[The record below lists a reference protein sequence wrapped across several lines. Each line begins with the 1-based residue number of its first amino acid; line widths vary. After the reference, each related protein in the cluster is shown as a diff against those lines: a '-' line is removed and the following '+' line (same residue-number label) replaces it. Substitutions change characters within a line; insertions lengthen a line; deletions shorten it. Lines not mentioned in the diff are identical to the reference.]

1 MIYFNNTTP
10 DQDITCID
18 VVSGATPTGIF
29 TNVGPVFI
37 APRPTAAVSF
47 LPSSVASGAT
57 TTLTYNLGNTTGYPM
72 ALTSAFSN
80 TLPAGMTIVGASP
93 GGTCTGVTATT
104 GSNTV
109 AMANGTQIPNGG
121 CTITVSVASSAV
133 GTRTVS
139 VPAGAFA
146 VDGGLTNAATS
157 ANLTVTPSPTLSVS
171 KSLPSARASATDQFD
186 LAIRTGS
193 ASGAVV
199 ASGTTSGSGT
209 TATGGTGTFTG
220 VSGTAYTITEAMA
233 SGSGS
238 VLGQYASTITC
249 TDSAGVTAG
258 LPNNAVFNQ
267 ATGYT
272 TPALAANAQ
281 LSCTIANTPRAPTL
295 SLSKTLTTNRVVS
308 ADQFTVAL
316 RTGGVNGT
324 VVNSTATSTTSGT
337 GSTVSGGTTGTFVAT
352 AGTTYT
358 LTEAGS
364 GPLVLGRYQGS
375 LTCTD
380 SNGLQTGLPVGAPFN
395 PATGFAIT
403 PIAGAAINCVL
414 SNANAPATLTLI
426 KTLPSGRSAE
436 SDQFE
441 LSIRTGN
448 AANGPIAASS
458 TTAGSGSTVTNG
470 TVTITAVVGTNY
482 TVTEAMAPGSGST
495 LGQYNSTITCVD
507 TNGLTFGLPGT
518 IPFNPATGLTL
529 PTGTSTAL
537 QCTIANTPRTA
548 SLEFRKALSTPRV
561 ANSNQFLMSI
571 HTGSLTGPTVD
582 DDTTAG
588 SGASVG
594 SGNPQV
600 SSAAPGTTYYLR
612 ERPSGTTNLAQYV
625 GTLTCTDANGFQ
637 TGLPTGVPYDP
648 AVGAQITVVAG
659 ASLTCT
665 VTNAARAPTI
675 SLAKAVPGG
684 RRSANDQFD
693 LAIRT
698 GGVGG
703 SQVASGTTTGTGT
716 TATGGT
722 GVFTGAAGT
731 AYTLT
736 EAMATG
742 SASMLSQ
749 YTSMIT
755 CSDATGVQTGLPSA
769 ASFNPALG
777 LTITPVAGAAISCV
791 IDNLPLP
798 SPTLTKA
805 FSVPRIAIG
814 GTANLVF
821 TVTNSAG
828 NPAQSGFG
836 FTDTLTAPN
845 GLVLAAA
852 PTAAQCGGTVSGTAG
867 GSTITFS
874 GGSLVAGA
882 ASCTITVPVTHAP
895 APTVSAS
902 GSCPTSNTN
911 GAANITGLTNLT
923 NNVSNQCLVVQPRV
937 RLAKQVLPAAVS
949 AVGRFNL
956 TIAGTNISGTPNPVT
971 NIASGS
977 ATGYVAVDGGTA
989 VTLTEAAFTGT
1000 NIASYSPNLACA
1012 NGSGG
1017 TVAVSGSGV
1026 SRTITAPNGVLANAA
1041 DGTIDCTFANTA
1053 TTLTLAKAWAPGSIA
1068 GDAVSIGA
1076 TSGLTTNTTA
1086 FTATA
1091 GTSATSNT
1099 VVVVP
1104 GQTISFPAETFTIGS
1119 GANYTTTI
1127 SCLADGG
1134 TTGNALTGSGNG
1146 QATGNQLLIAASD
1159 TGKDIVC
1166 TYTNT
1171 ALNRPT
1177 IALAFSPTS
1186 VLPNQPTTLTY
1197 TIGSTTGSAFTL
1209 ASAFSSSL
1217 AANMRVVGIAPG
1229 GTCTGVTAATGGTTV
1244 AVASGTA
1251 IPAGGCTIEVSVAV
1265 FVSTGLPITRTVTVP
1280 AGAITA
1286 GGGLS
1291 NLSPASATVTVPTF
1305 NPNFTLPRLRMSKAL
1320 TSGRISPA
1328 DQFVLTVSGIRSSP
1342 TTGPGSESVTTT
1354 GSGTVA
1360 TGTTAAFITST
1371 AAPPTGDNFTLTEAM
1386 APGSASVIGQYNSTI
1401 TCTDSTSARPGAASL
1416 PLGAAFN
1423 PAGTVINRYNSADID
1438 CIVNNTPK
1446 PATLSLTKSL
1456 GSARIAASDQFA
1468 VAIRTGGV
1476 GGAPVA
1482 SGTTTGAGNTVTG
1495 GTGTTGVFAAT
1506 FGTPYTLTEQMVVG
1520 SASALSQYNS
1530 TITCID
1536 PTGFQPG
1543 LPSNASYNPV
1553 TGFTITPV
1561 AGAAIACTITN
1572 SVGATISV
1580 QKALPSGR
1588 VAAADQFELAI
1599 RTGGVGGTPV
1609 ATGLTTGTGTTA
1621 TGGTGTFL
1629 ATPSTVYTL
1638 TEAMASGSA
1647 SALGQYTSTI
1657 SCTDTAGVMT
1667 SGLPSGPFNP
1677 ATGANITPVAGAAI
1691 ACTITNTALGGL
1703 SGRVFLDT
1711 GIGGGIANDG
1721 VLNGGEQGQAGVA
1734 VRLTDCAGTVYA
1746 STLTGSAGEWSF
1758 AASPVAAGAPL
1769 CVDQGNLGNA
1779 ISTGA
1784 SVNGTALPSGTPTPV
1799 GGVTYT
1805 YDRAGTPDAVALTW
1819 ATVASSNGIDFGDVP
1834 PSLFGA
1840 SGAKTGGPGSTV
1852 SYAHTFTAGTAGS
1865 VVFSIPS
1872 TTATPANPGWAQL
1885 VYADPTC
1892 SGSLQPGA
1900 TQLFPPLGAGE
1911 AVIAGENVCIIVQQ
1925 RIPADAAVGATN
1937 QAQVQA
1943 DFTFSAATPSLS
1955 ATYSVEDVTRV
1966 STSALDLMKDV
1977 RNVTSGGPFGTNN
1990 EARPGDVLEY
2000 RITFTNNAAAPISNL
2015 VLNDTTPA
2023 YATFV
2028 SAGVNAPLPA
2038 ALGACIKNTPANPSP
2053 AAAVTCSAAQASGG
2067 SGAISWTFTGTLA
2080 PGASGSVTFQ
2090 VTVQ

>member
-1 MIYFNNTTP
+1 
-10 DQDITCID
+10 
-18 VVSGATPTGIF
+18 
-29 TNVGPVFI
+29 
-37 APRPTAAVSF
+37 
-47 LPSSVASGAT
+47 
-57 TTLTYNLGNTTGYPM
+57 LTYNLGNTTGYPM
-72 ALTSAFSN
+72 TLTSAFSN

-171 KSLPSARASATDQFD
+171 KSLPSARASAADQFD

-220 VSGTAYTITEAMA
+220 VTGTAYTITEAMT

-675 SLAKAVPGG
+675 SLTKSVPVG
-684 RRSANDQFD
+684 RRSATDQFD

-698 GGVGG
+698 GGVSG
-703 SQVASGTTTGTGT
+703 SPVASGTTAGTGT

-722 GVFTGAAGT
+722 GVFTGVAGT

-814 GTANLVF
+814 DTANLVF

-902 GSCPTSNTN
+902 GLCPTSNTN
-911 GAANITGLTNLT
+911 GAANIIGLTNLT

-1104 GQTISFPAETFTIGS
+1104 GQTITFPAETFTIGS

-1166 TYTNT
+1166 TYTNA

-1217 AANMRVVGIAPG
+1217 AANMRVVGIVPG

-1506 FGTPYTLTEQMVVG
+1506 FGTAYTLTEQMAPG

-1621 TGGTGTFL
+1621 TGGTGSFL

-1711 GIGGGIANDG
+1711 GIGGGVANDG

-2038 ALGACIKNTPANPSP
+2038 ALGTCVKTTPANPSP
-2053 AAAVTCSAAQASGG
+2053 AAAVTCSAAQASGS

-2090 VTVQ
+2090 VSVQ

>member
-1 MIYFNNTTP
+1 MVTTIALTGLLRVLVALLARKQNFHWRDNNK
-10 DQDITCID
+10 
-18 VVSGATPTGIF
+18 SK
-29 TNVGPVFI
+29 
-37 APRPTAAVSF
+37 AADLLSS
-47 LPSSVASGAT
+47 LGLISPLASVAGCFRDI
-57 TTLTYNLGNTTGYPM
+57 
-72 ALTSAFSN
+72 TSAFFRSLLLAFVALTAFSHTAIAQTETSATVSGIDVTVIGDEGAGANNGGGSVNFCPGYPDAGAASLIRQRARRIPPGDTLGLFTYTFSQPVTSVTVGFGNLNQAPVGSALNETMTFATN
-80 TLPAGMTIVGASP
+80 TGGTLTLTSDCNMVTAGNTASP
-93 GGTCTGVTATT
+93 PIGPTGPIWQGWVTITSTVPFTQMTATYT
-104 GSNTV
+104 TAGFRVFSALPQDFRLTPV
-109 AMANGTQIPNGG
+109 APPAPPQI
-121 CTITVSVASSAV
+121 
-133 GTRTVS
+133 
-139 VPAGAFA
+139 
-146 VDGGLTNAATS
+146 
-157 ANLTVTPSPTLSVS
+157 SVS
-171 KSLPSARASATDQFD
+171 KTLPSGRASASDQFD
-186 LAIRTGS
+186 LAIRIGGTG
-193 ASGAVV
+193 GAVV

-220 VSGTAYTITEAMA
+220 VAGTAYTITEAMT

-537 QCTIANTPRTA
+537 QCTITNTPRTA

-612 ERPSGTTNLAQYV
+612 ERPSGTTNLAQYL

-769 ASFNPALG
+769 APFNPALG

-798 SPTLTKA
+798 SPTLAKA

-971 NIASGS
+971 DIASGS

-1076 TSGLTTNTTA
+1076 TSGLTTNTSA

-1099 VVVVP
+1099 VVAVP
-1104 GQTISFPAETFTIGS
+1104 GQTITFPAETFTIGS
-1119 GANYTTTI
+1119 GANYTTAI

-1134 TTGNALTGSGNG
+1134 ATGNALTGSGNG

-1217 AANMRVVGIAPG
+1217 AANMRVVGIVPG

-1482 SGTTTGAGNTVTG
+1482 SGTTTGSGNTVTG

-1506 FGTPYTLTEQMVVG
+1506 FGTAYTLTEQMAPG

-1536 PTGFQPG
+1536 PNGFQPG

-1561 AGAAIACTITN
+1561 AGAAIACSITN

-1721 VLNGGEQGQAGVA
+1721 V
-1734 VRLTDCAGTVYA
+1734 
-1746 STLTGSAGEWSF
+1746 ST
-1758 AASPVAAGAPL
+1758 AASRGRRV
-1769 CVDQGNLGNA
+1769 
-1779 ISTGA
+1779 
-1784 SVNGTALPSGTPTPV
+1784 LPCG
-1799 GGVTYT
+1799 
-1805 YDRAGTPDAVALTW
+1805 
-1819 ATVASSNGIDFGDVP
+1819 
-1834 PSLFGA
+1834 
-1840 SGAKTGGPGSTV
+1840 
-1852 SYAHTFTAGTAGS
+1852 
-1865 VVFSIPS
+1865 
-1872 TTATPANPGWAQL
+1872 
-1885 VYADPTC
+1885 
-1892 SGSLQPGA
+1892 
-1900 TQLFPPLGAGE
+1900 
-1911 AVIAGENVCIIVQQ
+1911 
-1925 RIPADAAVGATN
+1925 
-1937 QAQVQA
+1937 
-1943 DFTFSAATPSLS
+1943 
-1955 ATYSVEDVTRV
+1955 
-1966 STSALDLMKDV
+1966 
-1977 RNVTSGGPFGTNN
+1977 
-1990 EARPGDVLEY
+1990 
-2000 RITFTNNAAAPISNL
+2000 
-2015 VLNDTTPA
+2015 
-2023 YATFV
+2023 
-2028 SAGVNAPLPA
+2028 
-2038 ALGACIKNTPANPSP
+2038 
-2053 AAAVTCSAAQASGG
+2053 
-2067 SGAISWTFTGTLA
+2067 
-2080 PGASGSVTFQ
+2080 
-2090 VTVQ
+2090 

>member
-18 VVSGATPTGIF
+18 AVTGATPTGIF
-29 TNVGPVFI
+29 TNVGPIFI

-72 ALTSAFSN
+72 TLTSAFSN

-171 KSLPSARASATDQFD
+171 KSLPSARASAADQFD

-220 VSGTAYTITEAMA
+220 VTGTAYTITEAMT

-295 SLSKTLTTNRVVS
+295 RLTKALSNNRVS
-308 ADQFTVAL
+308 ATDQFTVQL
-316 RTGGVNGT
+316 RAGSISGS
-324 VVNSTATSTTSGT
+324 VVNATANSTTTGT
-337 GSTVSGGTTGTFVAT
+337 GSTVTAGTGTTGTFAAT
-352 AGTTYT
+352 PGTTYVLSEVGAGAT
-358 LTEAGS
+358 LLS
-364 GPLVLGRYQGS
+364 RYQGS

-380 SNGLQTGLPVGAPFN
+380 ASGFQIGLPSAQAFD

-403 PIAGAAINCVL
+403 PVAGATINCVL
-414 SNANAPATLTLI
+414 TNSLAPGVYRLQ
-426 KTLPSGRSAE
+426 KNLPNGRADPT
-436 SDQFE
+436 DQFE
-441 LSIRTGN
+441 MRILNGVGPSIVASATTG
-448 AANGPIAASS
+448 GTGTTVTGGVAS
-458 TTAGSGSTVTNG
+458 VTNG
-470 TVTITAVVGTNY
+470 PTLVTF
-482 TVTEAMAPGSGST
+482 TEVMAPGSASVIS
-495 LGQYNSTITCVD
+495 QYNSRITCVD
-507 TNGLTFGLPGT
+507 PNGITSGLPT
-518 IPFNPATGLTL
+518 NQVFNPATGFVLASGGA
-529 PTGTSTAL
+529 PTDIT
-537 QCTIANTPRTA
+537 CTITNTPRTA

-600 SSAAPGTTYYLR
+600 SGAAPGTTYYLR

-675 SLAKAVPGG
+675 SLTKSVPVG
-684 RRSANDQFD
+684 RRSATDQFD

-698 GGVGG
+698 GGVSG
-703 SQVASGTTTGTGT
+703 SPVASGTTAGTGT

-722 GVFTGAAGT
+722 GVFTGVAGT

-902 GSCPTSNTN
+902 GLCPTSNTN
-911 GAANITGLTNLT
+911 GAANIIGLTNLT

-971 NIASGS
+971 DIASGS

-1104 GQTISFPAETFTIGS
+1104 GQTITFPAETFTIGS
-1119 GANYTTTI
+1119 GANYTTAI

-1134 TTGNALTGSGNG
+1134 ATGNALTGSGNG

-1166 TYTNT
+1166 TYTNA

-1217 AANMRVVGIAPG
+1217 AANMRVVGIVPG

-1244 AVASGTA
+1244 SMASGTA

-1265 FVSTGLPITRTVTVP
+1265 FVSTGLPVSRTVTVP
-1280 AGAITA
+1280 AGAIVA
-1286 GGGLS
+1286 SGGLS
-1291 NLSPASATVTVPTF
+1291 NASPASATVTVPSFT
-1305 NPNFTLPRLRMSKAL
+1305 PNFTFPGLTMSKAV
-1320 TSGRISPA
+1320 TSGRAHPS

-1342 TTGPGSESVTTT
+1342 TAGPGSESVTTT

-1360 TGTTAAFITST
+1360 TGTTATFLTST

-1386 APGSASVIGQYNSTI
+1386 APGSASVMGQYDSTI
-1401 TCTDSTSARPGAASL
+1401 TCTDSTSGRPGAASL

-1423 PAGTVINRYNSADID
+1423 PAGTVINRYNSADIR

-1482 SGTTTGAGNTVTG
+1482 SGTTTGSGNTVTG

-1506 FGTPYTLTEQMVVG
+1506 FGTAYTLTEQMAPG

-1536 PTGFQPG
+1536 PNGFQPG

-1621 TGGTGTFL
+1621 TGGTGSFL

-2038 ALGACIKNTPANPSP
+2038 ALSACIKNTPANPSP
-2053 AAAVTCSAAQASGG
+2053 AAPVACSAAQAAGG

>member
-1 MIYFNNTTP
+1 M
-10 DQDITCID
+10 
-18 VVSGATPTGIF
+18 
-29 TNVGPVFI
+29 
-37 APRPTAAVSF
+37 
-47 LPSSVASGAT
+47 
-57 TTLTYNLGNTTGYPM
+57 
-72 ALTSAFSN
+72 
-80 TLPAGMTIVGASP
+80 
-93 GGTCTGVTATT
+93 
-104 GSNTV
+104 
-109 AMANGTQIPNGG
+109 
-121 CTITVSVASSAV
+121 
-133 GTRTVS
+133 
-139 VPAGAFA
+139 
-146 VDGGLTNAATS
+146 
-157 ANLTVTPSPTLSVS
+157 
-171 KSLPSARASATDQFD
+171 
-186 LAIRTGS
+186 
-193 ASGAVV
+193 
-199 ASGTTSGSGT
+199 
-209 TATGGTGTFTG
+209 
-220 VSGTAYTITEAMA
+220 
-233 SGSGS
+233 
-238 VLGQYASTITC
+238 
-249 TDSAGVTAG
+249 
-258 LPNNAVFNQ
+258 
-267 ATGYT
+267 
-272 TPALAANAQ
+272 
-281 LSCTIANTPRAPTL
+281 
-295 SLSKTLTTNRVVS
+295 
-308 ADQFTVAL
+308 
-316 RTGGVNGT
+316 
-324 VVNSTATSTTSGT
+324 
-337 GSTVSGGTTGTFVAT
+337 
-352 AGTTYT
+352 
-358 LTEAGS
+358 
-364 GPLVLGRYQGS
+364 
-375 LTCTD
+375 
-380 SNGLQTGLPVGAPFN
+380 
-395 PATGFAIT
+395 
-403 PIAGAAINCVL
+403 
-414 SNANAPATLTLI
+414 
-426 KTLPSGRSAE
+426 
-436 SDQFE
+436 
-441 LSIRTGN
+441 
-448 AANGPIAASS
+448 
-458 TTAGSGSTVTNG
+458 
-470 TVTITAVVGTNY
+470 
-482 TVTEAMAPGSGST
+482 
-495 LGQYNSTITCVD
+495 
-507 TNGLTFGLPGT
+507 
-518 IPFNPATGLTL
+518 
-529 PTGTSTAL
+529 
-537 QCTIANTPRTA
+537 
-548 SLEFRKALSTPRV
+548 
-561 ANSNQFLMSI
+561 
-571 HTGSLTGPTVD
+571 
-582 DDTTAG
+582 
-588 SGASVG
+588 
-594 SGNPQV
+594 
-600 SSAAPGTTYYLR
+600 
-612 ERPSGTTNLAQYV
+612 
-625 GTLTCTDANGFQ
+625 
-637 TGLPTGVPYDP
+637 
-648 AVGAQITVVAG
+648 
-659 ASLTCT
+659 
-665 VTNAARAPTI
+665 
-675 SLAKAVPGG
+675 
-684 RRSANDQFD
+684 
-693 LAIRT
+693 
-698 GGVGG
+698 
-703 SQVASGTTTGTGT
+703 
-716 TATGGT
+716 
-722 GVFTGAAGT
+722 
-731 AYTLT
+731 
-736 EAMATG
+736 
-742 SASMLSQ
+742 
-749 YTSMIT
+749 
-755 CSDATGVQTGLPSA
+755 
-769 ASFNPALG
+769 
-777 LTITPVAGAAISCV
+777 
-791 IDNLPLP
+791 
-798 SPTLTKA
+798 
-805 FSVPRIAIG
+805 
-814 GTANLVF
+814 
-821 TVTNSAG
+821 
-828 NPAQSGFG
+828 
-836 FTDTLTAPN
+836 
-845 GLVLAAA
+845 
-852 PTAAQCGGTVSGTAG
+852 
-867 GSTITFS
+867 
-874 GGSLVAGA
+874 
-882 ASCTITVPVTHAP
+882 
-895 APTVSAS
+895 
-902 GSCPTSNTN
+902 
-911 GAANITGLTNLT
+911 
-923 NNVSNQCLVVQPRV
+923 
-937 RLAKQVLPAAVS
+937 
-949 AVGRFNL
+949 
-956 TIAGTNISGTPNPVT
+956 
-971 NIASGS
+971 
-977 ATGYVAVDGGTA
+977 
-989 VTLTEAAFTGT
+989 
-1000 NIASYSPNLACA
+1000 
-1012 NGSGG
+1012 
-1017 TVAVSGSGV
+1017 
-1026 SRTITAPNGVLANAA
+1026 
-1041 DGTIDCTFANTA
+1041 
-1053 TTLTLAKAWAPGSIA
+1053 
-1068 GDAVSIGA
+1068 
-1076 TSGLTTNTTA
+1076 
-1086 FTATA
+1086 
-1091 GTSATSNT
+1091 
-1099 VVVVP
+1099 
-1104 GQTISFPAETFTIGS
+1104 
-1119 GANYTTTI
+1119 
-1127 SCLADGG
+1127 
-1134 TTGNALTGSGNG
+1134 TGSGNG

-1166 TYTNT
+1166 TYTNA

-1217 AANMRVVGIAPG
+1217 AANMRVVGIVPG

-1244 AVASGTA
+1244 SMASGTA

-1265 FVSTGLPITRTVTVP
+1265 FVSTGLPVSRTVTVP
-1280 AGAITA
+1280 AGAIVA
-1286 GGGLS
+1286 SGGLS
-1291 NLSPASATVTVPTF
+1291 NASPASATVTVPSFT
-1305 NPNFTLPRLRMSKAL
+1305 PNFTFPGLTMSKAV
-1320 TSGRISPA
+1320 TSGRAHPS

-1342 TTGPGSESVTTT
+1342 TAGPGSESVTTT

-1360 TGTTAAFITST
+1360 TGTTATFLTST

-1386 APGSASVIGQYNSTI
+1386 APGSASVMGQYDSTI
-1401 TCTDSTSARPGAASL
+1401 TCTDSTSGRPGAASL

-1423 PAGTVINRYNSADID
+1423 PAGTVINRYNSADIR

-1482 SGTTTGAGNTVTG
+1482 SGTTTGSGNTVTG

-1506 FGTPYTLTEQMVVG
+1506 FGTAYTLTEQMAPG

-1536 PTGFQPG
+1536 PNGFQPG

-1621 TGGTGTFL
+1621 TGGTGSFL

-1703 SGRVFLDT
+1703 SERVFLDT

-2038 ALGACIKNTPANPSP
+2038 ALSACIKNTPANPSP
-2053 AAAVTCSAAQASGG
+2053 AAPVACSAAQAAGG

>member
-1 MIYFNNTTP
+1 
-10 DQDITCID
+10 
-18 VVSGATPTGIF
+18 
-29 TNVGPVFI
+29 
-37 APRPTAAVSF
+37 
-47 LPSSVASGAT
+47 
-57 TTLTYNLGNTTGYPM
+57 
-72 ALTSAFSN
+72 
-80 TLPAGMTIVGASP
+80 
-93 GGTCTGVTATT
+93 
-104 GSNTV
+104 
-109 AMANGTQIPNGG
+109 
-121 CTITVSVASSAV
+121 
-133 GTRTVS
+133 
-139 VPAGAFA
+139 
-146 VDGGLTNAATS
+146 
-157 ANLTVTPSPTLSVS
+157 
-171 KSLPSARASATDQFD
+171 

-209 TATGGTGTFTG
+209 TAMGGTGTFTG

-258 LPNNAVFNQ
+258 LPSNAVFNQ

-537 QCTIANTPRTA
+537 QCTITNTPRTA

-600 SSAAPGTTYYLR
+600 SSAAPGSTYYLR

-675 SLAKAVPGG
+675 SLTKSVPVG
-684 RRSANDQFD
+684 RRSATDQFD

-736 EAMATG
+736 EAMSTG

-769 ASFNPALG
+769 APFNPALG

-814 GTANLVF
+814 DTANLVF

-971 NIASGS
+971 DIASGS
-977 ATGYVAVDGGTA
+977 ATGYVAVDGGTT

-1000 NIASYSPNLACA
+1000 NIASYSPGLACA

-1099 VVVVP
+1099 VVAVP
-1104 GQTISFPAETFTIGS
+1104 GQTITFPAETFTIGS
-1119 GANYTTTI
+1119 GANYTTAI

-1134 TTGNALTGSGNG
+1134 ATGNALTGSGNG

-1217 AANMRVVGIAPG
+1217 AANMRVVGIVPG

-1482 SGTTTGAGNTVTG
+1482 SGTTTGSGNTVTG

-1506 FGTPYTLTEQMVVG
+1506 FGTAYTLTEQMAPG

-1629 ATPSTVYTL
+1629 ATSSTVYTL

-2038 ALGACIKNTPANPSP
+2038 ALSACIKNTPANPSP
-2053 AAAVTCSAAQASGG
+2053 AAPVACSAAQASGG